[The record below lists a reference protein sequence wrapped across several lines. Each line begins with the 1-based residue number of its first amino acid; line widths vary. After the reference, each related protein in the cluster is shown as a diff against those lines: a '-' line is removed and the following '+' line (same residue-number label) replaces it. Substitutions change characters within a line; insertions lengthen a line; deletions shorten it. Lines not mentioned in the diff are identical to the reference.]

1 MMKVLKDS
9 EGIIPLILLLLAGI
23 VGLIVLLLV
32 VSC

>member
-1 MMKVLKDS
+1 MKVLKDS